1 MPTMG
6 EKLWEVAKSPP
17 QNLTIL
23 VFGLFALLAG
33 FLMRTYSVLL
43 ITTLGATA
51 TMIPA
56 VTFVSAALGGI
67 GAFFV
72 VVSLFLGAFAGLGDS
87 DHVAVRVAALI
98 AGLVVLIFLL

>member
-17 QNLTIL
+17 QNLTFL

-33 FLMRTYSVLL
+33 FLLRSWSAF
-43 ITTLGATA
+43 LGASATA
-51 TMIPA
+51 TA
-56 VTFVSAALGGI
+56 VFAAAALGGI

-72 VVSLFLGAFAGLGDS
+72 AVSLFLGAFAGLGDS
-87 DHVAVRVAALI
+87 AHVAVRIAALI
-98 AGLVVLIFLL
+98 GGLVVLIFLL